1 MEGNNW
7 FWCNVNV
14 VCLQI
19 PRVDLPQ
26 RLVGLVHQDSTVPD
40 RPSLSPLV
48 SVQKATSALRDRP
61 PVHPNN
67 TSVRPDTIVRRS
79 VQSMCLQCHPPK
91 TEPVTCLWLL
101 MFSLQWHLKV
111 YLFRFLFICPCIVFL
126 SIRAVS
132 ERWHVSQASIS
143 PEKGRAAVR
152 LALLAPTV
160 QTKVLGTLPRHG
172 EE

>member
-48 SVQKATSALRDRP
+48 SVPKATSALRDRP
-61 PVHPNN
+61 LVHPNN

-79 VQSMCLQCHPPK
+79 VQSMCLPSAKNWACYLIMAADVLL
-91 TEPVTCLWLL
+91 TVTFEGL
-101 MFSLQWHLKV
+101 FVHL
-111 YLFRFLFICPCIVFL
+111 PCIVLL

-132 ERWHVSQASIS
+132 ERRHVSQAAIS